1 MTLRL
6 LGVVCLGAV
15 LASAAIASA
24 VLRTRWQARLL
35 LEDVKRLDTN
45 PDLSSSF
52 STFREEHR
60 HQLVNGECQN
70 GVCEYEFA
78 VTNSV
83 LSTLHLAP
91 RTEMRAR
98 VTLSQRKIDAAGVE
112 YTSAIFKE
120 NSPIVHVQEDFC
132 ADRTDIPCDHF
143 ALNPHGRSV
152 APAWNGDIEFGQLAT
167 AEQKAKAWALNLDCF
182 AALYGCKDISQLSPT
197 IWRATGPGVVSSRMR
212 STADSAAETA
222 QPLSE

>member
-1 MTLRL
+1 MRNFWGELVAFPQPERVTLRF

-15 LASAAIASA
+15 LACAAIARA

-45 PDLSSSF
+45 PDPCSSF
-52 STFREEHR
+52 STFREKHR
-60 HQLVNGECQN
+60 HQLVNEECQN

-91 RTEMRAR
+91 RTELRAR
-98 VTLSQRKIDAAGVE
+98 VTLFQRKLDAAGVE

-132 ADRTDIPCDHF
+132 AERTDIPCDHF
-143 ALNPHGRSV
+143 ALNPH
-152 APAWNGDIEFGQLAT
+152 
-167 AEQKAKAWALNLDCF
+167 
-182 AALYGCKDISQLSPT
+182 
-197 IWRATGPGVVSSRMR
+197 
-212 STADSAAETA
+212 
-222 QPLSE
+222 